1 MRYNDSET
9 PQEEILCELLRLARA
24 KDTRRFLSSFTIQ
37 GVQSLGQIPYTLLKT
52 AWILWVQ
59 DPGKSIMIHWRD
71 DNCVYVFMMV
81 IPAENQYHSRKFF
94 SFLLSLTFNISEI
107 PSRDN

>member
-52 AWILWVQ
+52 A
-59 DPGKSIMIHWRD
+59 
-71 DNCVYVFMMV
+71 
-81 IPAENQYHSRKFF
+81 
-94 SFLLSLTFNISEI
+94 
-107 PSRDN
+107 